1 MNAKLAN
8 CLPACFSMA
17 VVLSGCMPQAG
28 IHEVLQISADGQ
40 YRLEGKAIPKPQ
52 LLSTLVEEQGR
63 VQALLQVELR
73 ISPRAGM
80 EAVQFAVHAIQS
92 AHAGLAFTR
101 G

>member
-1 MNAKLAN
+1 MKAKLAN
-8 CLPACFSMA
+8 CLPVCFGMA

-28 IHEVLQISADGQ
+28 VHEVLQISADGQ
-40 YRLEGKAIPKPQ
+40 YRLEGKAVPKPQ

-63 VQALLQVELR
+63 AQALQVELR
-73 ISPRAGM
+73 LSPQADI

>member
-1 MNAKLAN
+1 MKAKPAN
-8 CLPACFSMA
+8 FLPACFSVA

-28 IHEVLQISADGQ
+28 VHEVLQISAEGQ
-40 YRLEGKAIPKPQ
+40 YRLEGKVVPRPQ
-52 LLSTLVEEQGR
+52 LLSTLVEEQR
-63 VQALLQVELR
+63 HVRALQVELHL
-73 ISPRAGM
+73 SPRADM